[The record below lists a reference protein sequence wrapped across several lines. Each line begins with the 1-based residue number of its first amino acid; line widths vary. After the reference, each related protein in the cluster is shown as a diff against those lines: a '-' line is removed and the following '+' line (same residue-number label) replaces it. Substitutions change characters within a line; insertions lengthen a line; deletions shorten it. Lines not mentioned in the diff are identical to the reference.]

1 MATKKK
7 MQLSRHLWKQ
17 SLVSLAMPKY
27 CSLNLCCIIVY
38 RTQFAESQGAIRLTT
53 YSCWKEQVMQ
63 VIAKHLPKIQG
74 IIQ

>member
-27 CSLNLCCIIVY
+27 CSLNLCCSIIVY

-53 YSCWKEQVMQ
+53 YSC
-63 VIAKHLPKIQG
+63 
-74 IIQ
+74 

>member
-1 MATKKK
+1 M
-7 MQLSRHLWKQ
+7 
-17 SLVSLAMPKY
+17 
-27 CSLNLCCIIVY
+27 
-38 RTQFAESQGAIRLTT
+38 ESQGTIQLTT